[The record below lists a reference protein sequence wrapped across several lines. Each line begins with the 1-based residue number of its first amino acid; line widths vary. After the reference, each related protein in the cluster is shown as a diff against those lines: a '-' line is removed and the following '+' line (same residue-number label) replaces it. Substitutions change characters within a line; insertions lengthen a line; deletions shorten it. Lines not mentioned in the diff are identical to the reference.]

1 MITPSTRWALRALFS
16 GSRATRAGCSNIQCP
31 LTFDGRSAMLNRKM
45 LALIG
50 IAGFCATAW
59 LSAQKSAQKK
69 LTSDDLVEIQ
79 QLYAK
84 YNWTLDAGDA
94 EGYASTFTPD
104 GVFNN
109 NVGHDAI
116 VKFANTFHAGL
127 GAHVHHWNTNLMILP
142 TADGA
147 SGQVY
152 LVLVDFANKPATIA
166 TSATYSD
173 ELVKT
178 AQGWRFKKRATKGD
192 VAPAPAAPKQ

>member
-1 MITPSTRWALRALFS
+1 MLIRKTLAVVAIALVAGAACLGAQA
-16 GSRATRAGCSNIQCP
+16 GS
-31 LTFDGRSAMLNRKM
+31 KM
-45 LALIG
+45 L
-50 IAGFCATAW
+50 TA
-59 LSAQKSAQKK
+59 Q
-69 LTSDDLVEIQ
+69 DFVDIQ

-116 VKFANTFHAGL
+116 VTFANTFHAGL
-127 GAHVHHWNTNLMILP
+127 GAHVHHWNTNLMIVP
-142 TADGA
+142 TAEGA
-147 SGQVY
+147 TGSVY
-152 LVLVDFANKPATIA
+152 LVLVDFATKPASIA
-166 TSATYSD
+166 TSATYAD

-192 VAPAPAAPKQ
+192 VAPPKP

>member
-1 MITPSTRWALRALFS
+1 MHEHERTDMV
-16 GSRATRAGCSNIQCP
+16 SR
-31 LTFDGRSAMLNRKM
+31 KV
-45 LALIG
+45 LALLG
-50 IAGFCATAW
+50 LVLVCGTTLAYSQKAGAALTA
-59 LSAQKSAQKK
+59 Q
-69 LTSDDLVEIQ
+69 DFVEIQ

-116 VKFANTFHAGL
+116 VKFAETFHAGL
-127 GAHVHHWNTNLMILP
+127 GAHVRHWNTNLMILP
-142 TADGA
+142 TPEGA
-147 SGQVY
+147 HGQVY

-166 TSATYSD
+166 TSAGYSD
-173 ELVKT
+173 DLVKT

-192 VAPAPAAPKQ
+192 VAPAAKPQ

>member
-1 MITPSTRWALRALFS
+1 MDALLLAPPAERTPVTKRLW
-16 GSRATRAGCSNIQCP
+16 
-31 LTFDGRSAMLNRKM
+31 
-45 LALIG
+45 ALIG
-50 IAGFCATAW
+50 VAVLCGNVGLF
-59 LSAQKSAQKK
+59 AQKSARK

-127 GAHVHHWNTNLMILP
+127 GAHVHHWNTNLLITP
-142 TADGA
+142 SADGA

-166 TSATYSD
+166 TSATYAD

-192 VAPAPAAPKQ
+192 VAPPAPPKP

>member
-1 MITPSTRWALRALFS
+1 MRTRR
-16 GSRATRAGCSNIQCP
+16 I
-31 LTFDGRSAMLNRKM
+31 
-45 LALIG
+45 LALVG
-50 IAGFCATAW
+50 VAVVCGSAWAGAQTAGSKT
-59 LSAQKSAQKK
+59 LTAQ
-69 LTSDDLVEIQ
+69 DFVDIQ

-84 YNWTLDAGDA
+84 YNWSLDAGDA

-127 GAHVHHWNTNLMILP
+127 GAHVRHWNTNLMILP
-142 TADGA
+142 TSEGA

-152 LVLVDFANKPATIA
+152 LVLVDFGTKPPTIA
-166 TSATYSD
+166 TSASYSD

-192 VAPAPAAPKQ
+192 VAPPPKPQ

>member
-1 MITPSTRWALRALFS
+1 MTTQVRTLVAIALVC
-16 GSRATRAGCSNIQCP
+16 G
-31 LTFDGRSAMLNRKM
+31 
-45 LALIG
+45 
-50 IAGFCATAW
+50 TAW
-59 LSAQKSAQKK
+59 LSAQKSGGK

-109 NVGHDAI
+109 NAGHDAI

-127 GAHVHHWNTNLMILP
+127 GAHVHHWNTNLMITP
-142 TADGA
+142 TPEGA

-192 VAPAPAAPKQ
+192 VAPPAAPKQ

>member
-1 MITPSTRWALRALFS
+1 MTRKTFALAGLVLFC
-16 GSRATRAGCSNIQCP
+16 GG
-31 LTFDGRSAMLNRKM
+31 
-45 LALIG
+45 
-50 IAGFCATAW
+50 AW
-59 LSAQKSAQKK
+59 LSAQKSSGK

-84 YNWTLDAGDA
+84 YNWALDAGDS

-116 VKFANTFHAGL
+116 VKFADGFHAGL
-127 GAHVHHWNTNLMILP
+127 GAHVHHWNTNLMITP

-147 SGQVY
+147 HGQVY
-152 LVLVDFANKPATIA
+152 LVLVDFGNKPATIA
-166 TSATYSD
+166 TSATYAD

-192 VAPAPAAPKQ
+192 VAPAPAPPKQ

>member
-1 MITPSTRWALRALFS
+1 MRTRRAVVLLVVAVVTS
-16 GSRATRAGCSNIQCP
+16 GISV
-31 LTFDGRSAMLNRKM
+31 L
-45 LALIG
+45 
-50 IAGFCATAW
+50 
-59 LSAQKSAQKK
+59 AQKGGK

-84 YNWTLDAGDA
+84 YNWTLDGGDA

-142 TADGA
+142 TATGA

-152 LVLVDFANKPATIA
+152 LVLVDFANKPATFVIA
-166 TSATYSD
+166 KVEALLQQLCHVACRHRKINFLHRHQRRTQD
-173 ELVKT
+173 NLHRL
-178 AQGWRFKKRATKGD
+178 AQPFPQHRCTQNVMPVYNRL
-192 VAPAPAAPKQ
+192 QRR

>member
-1 MITPSTRWALRALFS
+1 MKRHL
-16 GSRATRAGCSNIQCP
+16 
-31 LTFDGRSAMLNRKM
+31 LT
-45 LALIG
+45 LIG
-50 IAGFCATAW
+50 IAVFCGCVG
-59 LSAQKSAQKK
+59 LSAQKSGGK

-79 QLYAK
+79 QLYAR
-84 YNWTLDAGDA
+84 YNWTLDSGDA

-116 VKFANTFHAGL
+116 VKFANTFHTGIGSHL
-127 GAHVHHWNTNLMILP
+127 HHWNTNLMILP

-152 LVLVDFANKPATIA
+152 LVLVDFATKPASIF

-178 AQGWRFKKRATKGD
+178 AQGWRFKKRATKTD
-192 VAPAPAAPKQ
+192 AAPAPAPPKQ

>member
-1 MITPSTRWALRALFS
+1 MAGLSALRRRERIAVTRKVWTLVAVAVFCS
-16 GSRATRAGCSNIQCP
+16 G
-31 LTFDGRSAMLNRKM
+31 
-45 LALIG
+45 
-50 IAGFCATAW
+50 AW
-59 LSAQKSAQKK
+59 LSAQKSGGK

-79 QLYAK
+79 QLYSK
-84 YNWTLDAGDA
+84 YNWALDAGDA

-116 VKFANTFHAGL
+116 VKFADTFHAGL

-142 TADGA
+142 TPEGA

-152 LVLVDFANKPATIA
+152 LLLIDFATKPASIA
-166 TSATYSD
+166 TSASYAD

-192 VAPAPAAPKQ
+192 VAPPAAPKH